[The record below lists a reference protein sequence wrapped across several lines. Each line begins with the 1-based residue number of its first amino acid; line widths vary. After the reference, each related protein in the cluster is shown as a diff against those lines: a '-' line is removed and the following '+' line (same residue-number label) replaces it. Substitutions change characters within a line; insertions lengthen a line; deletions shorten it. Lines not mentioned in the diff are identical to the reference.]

1 VHIIVVVVWCSSKLG
16 QCACW
21 LHGYG
26 TVRAVL
32 LYCCIVYMYK
42 QRCLLYLLSFCV
54 GCVDWPVVSAALLH
68 WLTQCCVLH
77 LLFFSGALL
86 FGRLCGEASGLLLC
100 CCSGLTGCSNTAYAA
115 LCAASKI

>member
-16 QCACW
+16 QRACW

-77 LLFFSGALL
+77 LLFFFWCAAIWSLVWGGIRVAAVLL
-86 FGRLCGEASGLLLC
+86 FRLDWL
-100 CCSGLTGCSNTAYAA
+100 
-115 LCAASKI
+115 